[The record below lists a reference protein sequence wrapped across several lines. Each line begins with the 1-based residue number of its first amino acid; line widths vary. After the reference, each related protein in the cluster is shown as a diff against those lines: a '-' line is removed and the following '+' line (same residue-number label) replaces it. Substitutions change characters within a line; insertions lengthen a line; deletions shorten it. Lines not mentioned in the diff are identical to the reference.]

1 MLDSLTKKIGDKLTS
16 AKGELLGMIPE
27 VDFDFITKKL
37 NDLGYKTP
45 KIEIRLTLPPSVFI
59 EIDLDNSVI
68 KEIGEMPEDTETERT
83 LVKILKGLE
92 YAAKMKNKIKIS
104 NKKLSR
110 VIVEG
115 SLIPSVSLVY
125 LDEEVSKES
134 YLRDF
139 NS

>member
-1 MLDSLTKKIGDKLTS
+1 M
-16 AKGELLGMIPE
+16 
-27 VDFDFITKKL
+27 
-37 NDLGYKTP
+37 
-45 KIEIRLTLPPSVFI
+45 FI

-68 KEIGEMPEDTETERT
+68 KEMGEMPEDTETERT

-125 LDEEVSKES
+125 LDEEVSKEV

>member
-125 LDEEVSKES
+125 LDEEVKKES

>member
-115 SLIPSVSLVY
+115 SLVPSVSLVY
-125 LDEEVSKES
+125 LDEEVKKES

>member
-125 LDEEVSKES
+125 LDEEVSKEV